1 MMGERC
7 GIANFILAIIW
18 TLPFWMKEEVE
29 EEEEGEVMVGG

>member
-7 GIANFILAIIW
+7 GIASFRLAIIW

-29 EEEEGEVMVGG
+29 GEEEGGDMVGG